1 MEERYDIIIVGSGL
15 GGLECGVILSR
26 EGYKVLVLEKNKQL
40 GGNLQTFARD
50 KRIFDTGIHYIGGL
64 DDGQNLNQYFKYLG
78 IMDDLK
84 LKRLDNDG
92 YDLVSFDDDEND
104 YRHAQGY
111 ENFIEQ
117 LAQYFPKERQ
127 AIVNYCKKMR
137 EVCNTFPM
145 YNLKQSNSDLQNM
158 PFLDINAH
166 DYIAS
171 ITTNDK
177 LRKVLAGTNVL
188 YAGEADKTP
197 LYVHALVVNS
207 YIESAYRCV
216 NGSSQIAKGLT
227 RIILNNG
234 GRILKHAHVEQFHF
248 DGSKIDY
255 VSLKDGRRFYG
266 KNFISNIHPSVT
278 LDMIEEGKVRTAY
291 RKRIK
296 SLENSVSTFIVH
308 IALKPGKLKYFNY
321 NRYHY
326 MDPDVWKG
334 ANYNKDEWPTS
345 WALFTGVT
353 SKDDGY
359 ADTLTLMTYMREE
372 ETQQWADTYNVV
384 SREMDRG
391 SDYYE
396 FKAHKAEKLIDALAT
411 KIPNLKESIFSHY
424 TSSPLS
430 YRDYIGDNWG
440 SLYGI
445 SKDYKNPLKTFIS
458 AKTKVPNLFLTG
470 ENLNLHG
477 ALGVT
482 IGAISTCSEFLG
494 NEYIMKNVV
503 KA

>member
-1 MEERYDIIIVGSGL
+1 MEEKYDIVIVGSGL

-26 EGYKVLVLEKNKQL
+26 EGYKVLVLEKNKQI
-40 GGNLQTFARD
+40 GGNLQTFSRN

-78 IMDDLK
+78 IMGDLK
-84 LKRLDNDG
+84 LKRLDNDN
-92 YDLVSFDDDEND
+92 YDIVSFDGDETD
-104 YRHAQGY
+104 YPHAQGY
-111 ENFIEQ
+111 QNFIEQ
-117 LAQYFPKERQ
+117 LSQHFPKERQ
-127 AIVNYCKKMR
+127 AIVAYCDKMI

-145 YNLKQSNSDLQNM
+145 YNLQQSNSDLQNM

-171 ITTNDK
+171 LTTNIK

-216 NGSSQIAKGLT
+216 NGSSQIARGLT
-227 RIILNNG
+227 KIILNNG
-234 GRILKHAHVEQFHF
+234 GKVLKHAHVSEFHF
-248 DGSKIDY
+248 DENKIDY

-266 KNFISNIHPSVT
+266 KDFISNIHPSVT
-278 LDMIEEGKVRTAY
+278 LDMIEEGKVRAAY

-296 SLENSVSTFIVH
+296 SLDNSISTFIAH
-308 IALKPGKLKYFNY
+308 IALKPSKIKYFNY

-326 MDPDVWKG
+326 IDPDVWKG
-334 ANYNKDEWPTS
+334 GNYSIDEWPAS

-353 SKDDGY
+353 TKNDGY
-359 ADTLTLMTYMREE
+359 TDTLTAMTYMREE
-372 ETQQWADTYNVV
+372 ETHQWMDTYNVV
-384 SREMDRG
+384 GKEMDRG
-391 SDYYE
+391 SDYHD
-396 FKAHKAEKLIDALAT
+396 FKAEKAEKLIRVLAN
-411 KIPNLKESIFSHY
+411 KIPNLKESIHSYY

-430 YRDYIGDNWG
+430 YRDYIGDKWG

-445 SKDYKNPLKTFIS
+445 SKDYRNPLKTFIS
-458 AKTKVPNLFLTG
+458 AKTKVPNLYLTG

-494 NEYIMKNVV
+494 NEYIMKKVV